1 MEWEKKERAQHV
13 ADVNAGGSIT
23 CRNED
28 ETAEQ
33 GTEGAGAAMKRT
45 LIQHTHKCAVI
56 NIFESAP
63 QTIRARSSG
72 AWFCKQLA
80 MQVDISLV

>member
-45 LIQHTHKCAVI
+45 LIQHTHTNV
-56 NIFESAP
+56 
-63 QTIRARSSG
+63 
-72 AWFCKQLA
+72 L
-80 MQVDISLV
+80 